1 MHNLWEYLA
10 VTKVLFNKEAI
21 SNKAMKKESNQTQK
35 KLKLL

>member
-10 VTKVLFNKEAI
+10 VTKVFNKEAI